1 VQTARDCSAFR
12 TLRGSR
18 RSPTIHV
25 YFLARDESLDM
36 TDPDSG
42 GGLRNTIYK
51 QETRSSRRMT
61 PLRRFVWRLAVA
73 LGLALIRGWWKT
85 CRVVRVVGA
94 EHLLAALSQGPSVI
108 PVYWH
113 QHQLFC
119 GKYLLEQRA
128 RGLKAGFL
136 VSPSVDGE
144 LGAMAVERFGAV
156 VIRGSSSHTGARA
169 LRDYYDAL
177 TKRAVSPV
185 ITPDGPRGPRFVF
198 KPGAILLSQMSGRP
212 IVPMAYAAR
221 RAYLFHWDK
230 FVLPYPFTRVA
241 IAIGEPRQVPRKLD
255 AAALEAWQRDLA
267 ADLKRTFAAARGALD
282 EGRA

>member
-1 VQTARDCSAFR
+1 
-12 TLRGSR
+12 
-18 RSPTIHV
+18 
-25 YFLARDESLDM
+25 M
-36 TDPDSG
+36 TDPESG

-61 PLRRFVWRLAVA
+61 PLRRFLWRLVVA

-85 CRVVRVVGA
+85 CRITRIVGE
-94 EHLLAALSQGPSVI
+94 EHMAAALATGPSVI

-119 GKYLLEQRA
+119 AKYLLEQRS
-128 RGLKAGFL
+128 RGLKVGFL

-144 LGAMAVERFGAV
+144 LGAMAVSRMGAS

-169 LRDYYDAL
+169 LRDYYEAL
-177 TKRAVSPV
+177 TKQAISPV

-212 IVPMAYAAR
+212 IVPMAYAAS

-230 FVLPYPFTRVA
+230 FVLPMPFCRIA
-241 IAIGEPRQVPRKLD
+241 IAIGEPRQIPRRLD
-255 AAALEAWQRDLA
+255 GAALEGWQQDLA
-267 ADLKRTFAAARGALD
+267 ADLQRAFGAARGAL
-282 EGRA
+282 EEVRA